1 MKALIAVL
9 LMSVT
14 FAVQAQTLKAQ
25 QFEDQWEKPAVLNED
40 TNWLVLT
47 QTKSAGSAVK
57 EAFTDL
63 ELKDLSQFKMLY
75 IADVSGM
82 PGFITSMIAIPKM
95 KDFAFQIGLI
105 RDEED
110 LEKMQLGEV
119 DEEQVLVL
127 NLKNLEVVST
137 QSFADKESFLA
148 FLKANVL
155 TAEQQAIPVT
165 EEAPKQ

>member
-1 MKALIAVL
+1 MSIAF
-9 LMSVT
+9 M
-14 FAVQAQTLKAQ
+14 AQAQTLKAQ
-25 QFEDQWEKPAVLNED
+25 QFEDQWEKPVALNED

-47 QTKSAGSAVK
+47 QTKNAGSAVK
-57 EAFTDL
+57 EAFSEL
-63 ELKDLSQFKMLY
+63 ELKDLNQYKMLY

-105 RDEED
+105 RDEAE
-110 LEKMQLGEV
+110 LEKMHLGDV
-119 DEEQVLVL
+119 DKEQVLVL

-137 QSFADKESFLA
+137 QSFADKESFEA

-155 TAEQQAIPVT
+155 TTAQQATPVT